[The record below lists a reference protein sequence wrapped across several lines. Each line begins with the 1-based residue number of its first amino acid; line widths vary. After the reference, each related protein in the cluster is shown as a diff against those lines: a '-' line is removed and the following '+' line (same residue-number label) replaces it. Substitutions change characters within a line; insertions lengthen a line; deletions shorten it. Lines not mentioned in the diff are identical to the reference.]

1 MTASRL
7 HFTTSCLAQSKS
19 TRRLRVA
26 AYCLLA
32 VLLFTT
38 AIGFFVSPSPA
49 YAIADPGVGNIT
61 IKSIDGY
68 TSIWEQGDM
77 LFVMSY
83 DIIYGNA
90 TGLGDASDFF
100 AFTIYSTDGLTLLGY
115 YPAIDYQYKLTSIYF
130 SAAAV
135 LADGLMSGAKYV
147 VRIGGSPTAFP
158 GGTTEDVNMDT
169 RTMAT
174 SDWYISSQA
183 ANKVS
188 LRTNIISIMEAIEE
202 HDNAIVAV
210 TYLLQ
215 ATKNEKILSS
225 TTQGCVTPGSVLYW
239 SGKTMVL
246 SAIPN
251 LDDIIPDMFASAEQS
266 FKLYTLE
273 GTGALQAESSMVARL
288 GASFTASFA
297 GIGTYFGISTQ
308 WAAGIF
314 WSIIMSIA
322 AMIVFVYSGNSLAA
336 MILVLPLL
344 LMGNY
349 LGIVPLVVTFVLTI
363 LLVVYMGYHIYLRG
377 MV

>member
-1 MTASRL
+1 MTASRFHL
-7 HFTTSCLAQSKS
+7 TTSCLTQSKS
-19 TRRLRVA
+19 TRLRTA

-32 VLLFTT
+32 VLLFTV

-49 YAIADPGVGNIT
+49 YAIADPGAGNIT
-61 IKSIDGY
+61 IKSIDAY

-77 LFVMSY
+77 LFVLSY
-83 DIIYGNA
+83 DIVYGNV
-90 TGLGDASDFF
+90 TGLGYASDSF
-100 AFTIYSTDGLTLLGY
+100 AFTIYSTDGLTMLGM
-115 YPAIDYQYKLTSIYF
+115 YPAIDYQYKLSSIYF

-135 LADGLMSGAKYV
+135 LADGLVTGAKYK
-147 VRIGGSPTAFP
+147 VRIGGTPTAFP

-169 RTMAT
+169 WTMAT
-174 SDWYISSQA
+174 SDWYIGTQT
-183 ANKVS
+183 ANTAS
-188 LRTNIISIMEAIEE
+188 LKANILTIMAAIEA
-202 HDNAIVAV
+202 HDDAIGNV
-210 TYLLQ
+210 TYLLTSIKN
-215 ATKNEKILSS
+215 TKLLSDI
-225 TTQGCVTPGSVLYW
+225 TQDCVTPCSGLYW
-239 SGKTMVL
+239 SGKNMVL

-251 LDDIIPDMFASAEQS
+251 LDDKIPDMFASAEQS
-266 FKLYTLE
+266 FALYTLE
-273 GTGALQAESSMVARL
+273 GTGTLQAESSMVLRL
-288 GASFTASFA
+288 GVAFTNAFA

-322 AMIVFVYSGNSLAA
+322 AMIIFVYSGNSLAA

-349 LGIVPLVVTFVLTI
+349 LGIVPLVVTFVLAI